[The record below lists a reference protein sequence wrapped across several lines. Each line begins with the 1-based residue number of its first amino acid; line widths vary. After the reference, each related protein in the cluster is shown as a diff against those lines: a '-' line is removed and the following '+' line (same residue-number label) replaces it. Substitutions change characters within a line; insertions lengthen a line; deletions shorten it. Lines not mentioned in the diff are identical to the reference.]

1 MSLFSSEPLEA
12 DPATALLASPMSVSN
27 QDTDHTGLE
36 EPMDTSYDS
45 LFGGPE
51 SSTPSTEQQERLLRI
66 LNDPSS
72 NSQARLTFNVAHE
85 MNSRKL
91 WRFYLS
97 EDEHA
102 IFEAAL
108 TSIDTWKS
116 FISLDEGFSDQYDDI
131 KRQQQQQE
139 RQEPLPE
146 IVESEP
152 IPDITTADLNNMTP
166 PELPDRSPDHIKQE
180 VLDTD
185 QGYFGLGT
193 TTIKKEGSLSV
204 RNSPSISTPPIV
216 TPNGQLRTHH
226 TPRIEGS
233 PSVKTPRGSP
243 SPNGPMKTDSST
255 HQAQR
260 PSSAEVMPPPSIPTT
275 AFRSRVMVFEQL
287 LPALYPS
294 HGGCCHPTVD
304 VSVLKEKD
312 ISRYTKPSQPSISAT
327 DDGPLARKRILGEDD
342 DYDVDMESAPKQIKD
357 VNELPNKLAAGS
369 SKDADSKKPVFSPDN
384 APLRLPIHHIY
395 YTLEYDMDAMIEQ
408 QQLEEAD
415 KNIQEEQ
422 ENQPGNSLVT
432 DNMLTQLGA
441 GSLSMKHLLGAIESN
456 RAVTGLTDRELRTL
470 LSDVRPNRS
479 KWANEDRVGQEEL
492 YEGCERVL
500 TELRNYTEHSIPFLN
515 KVNKR
520 EAPDYFQVIKT
531 PMDLGTVLKKLKSFS
546 YQSKQQFA
554 DDLYLIY
561 QNCMTYNSD
570 PASVYRKHAIA
581 MKKKTQQ
588 LLETV
593 QDVTIRDR
601 AEVEAEAEESDEET
615 ESQTGRPNE
624 AAKGLGRKEQ
634 NSSKTVQGVNGEP
647 NTSKSH
653 AAQRGAH
660 GSETPKIT
668 MDVDT
673 MANATPT
680 RETSREP
687 STMDSIE
694 TPLLQGGPF
703 GHGRAGTPNGL
714 TLHSPARH
722 RMLRASVPVEIDLE
736 QEEKDIAAE
745 LRASRGDVLFQEW
758 KEKTKKVRAKILSV
772 RESQQSLPFEDR
784 FALERTPW
792 EMKKSN
798 DIDQAH
804 DNVFDA
810 LTHRRRKKKKKR
822 SGFRGRAAS
831 EAVAEESSD
840 SYEDVYGESESD
852 EEEEDEEDFA
862 RDLFAPPKIKEEDLD
877 KKKTKKTAEIFLP
890 EYSVR
895 SGLPEVP
902 GRGHERLDDPELA
915 RKLFDESEISALEEK
930 QPSLSLYPSAI
941 AAPGHLA
948 AGIER
953 NVEELRKIRHVYSK
967 IFAAKSLHPDLAALE
982 EPPEPAPIPPH
993 EGPLPPLVMNDATGH
1008 AMVSQVASKLLAHA
1022 GFQGAQ
1028 ASALAVMTDITVE
1041 FFLNLGRTLRGYTD
1055 LYNKGMT
1062 AEEILLHTLHENG
1075 VNGVGDLE
1083 GYIREDV
1090 ERYGNKLQDI
1100 HRKLETSYTDVVNAT
1115 LNEGHNADAD
1125 FEFQENDEAFTNGN
1139 FIGGGTDELGE
1150 DFFGFKELGIDREI
1164 GVARLS
1170 IPSRIWYGNQKDGG
1184 LYDRPGMAGFRGG
1197 VGVMPG
1203 KDPKPELPY
1212 PPPPPFVPMTDP
1224 VATIGLLHSFFKKR
1238 MEDLGALKEDEF
1250 MPVSRRVAMRPKIP
1264 PTGKI
1269 VSSLKKRSSKPGE
1282 LSALAEAKKRKR
1294 KKEKDAQEAE
1304 RAERKRQK
1312 QDAKDKKL
1320 MEKLE
1325 KKKMK
1330 EESKIKE
1337 KLTKPVK
1344 KGKKAASEG
1353 PQDGDDDDS
1362 DVDIKSDGRPSQ
1374 TPDPMPPPATIPVPK
1389 ASTSAAAAT
1398 ALPSP
1403 ATVTPTPKKPKKAK
1417 AAAPKAS
1424 TPATASSHLF
1434 VAPPTS
1440 ILSSIDNDAD
1450 DIEEEVMESGG
1461 GGNAGRMLPPKS
1473 VPSSHVKPDDHSKSN
1488 AAGKTVPGGY
1498 SSSNSSPLVPSSS
1511 FKSGVAGKSLPPVPT
1526 KSKSKSNKDGKDKDK
1541 DKEKDKEERKER
1553 IKDKDHDREKE
1564 KEKSRKERDRERERD
1579 KESSSERD
1587 HKDKDREPS
1596 LKSSSSY
1603 KESKSKSSK
1612 DKNGSSK
1619 DTKERGERER
1629 DNSDKEKDRDRGD
1642 RIERDRERDRSDRG
1656 DRERDSDRHRDHRE
1670 RDREKGGGGKER
1682 DRERSRNRDS
1692 SSYRERERER
1702 DRDRGDR
1709 DRRDSLY
1716 HERNREREHDDRY
1729 RDRDRESRD
1738 RERDRERDRG
1748 DRGDRDRERSDRD
1761 RNRDRERDRERD
1773 RDRGDR
1779 SERGERGDR
1788 GDRDSRDRNRE
1799 DRDGNGVSGS
1809 MSNNSSNG
1817 SLVGGGGGS
1826 GHHKNGSSGSSKDR
1840 DKFTSSSSSIKE
1852 KDKDKILDS
1861 GSSAVIPTTPKK
1873 KKRAAGPVDE
1883 SPSHSPKK
1891 KKPVAPPSFTDL

>member
-1 MSLFSSEPLEA
+1 
-12 DPATALLASPMSVSN
+12 
-27 QDTDHTGLE
+27 
-36 EPMDTSYDS
+36 
-45 LFGGPE
+45 
-51 SSTPSTEQQERLLRI
+51 
-66 LNDPSS
+66 
-72 NSQARLTFNVAHE
+72 
-85 MNSRKL
+85 
-91 WRFYLS
+91 
-97 EDEHA
+97 
-102 IFEAAL
+102 
-108 TSIDTWKS
+108 
-116 FISLDEGFSDQYDDI
+116 
-131 KRQQQQQE
+131 
-139 RQEPLPE
+139 
-146 IVESEP
+146 
-152 IPDITTADLNNMTP
+152 
-166 PELPDRSPDHIKQE
+166 
-180 VLDTD
+180 
-185 QGYFGLGT
+185 
-193 TTIKKEGSLSV
+193 
-204 RNSPSISTPPIV
+204 
-216 TPNGQLRTHH
+216 
-226 TPRIEGS
+226 
-233 PSVKTPRGSP
+233 
-243 SPNGPMKTDSST
+243 
-255 HQAQR
+255 
-260 PSSAEVMPPPSIPTT
+260 
-275 AFRSRVMVFEQL
+275 
-287 LPALYPS
+287 
-294 HGGCCHPTVD
+294 
-304 VSVLKEKD
+304 
-312 ISRYTKPSQPSISAT
+312 
-327 DDGPLARKRILGEDD
+327 
-342 DYDVDMESAPKQIKD
+342 
-357 VNELPNKLAAGS
+357 
-369 SKDADSKKPVFSPDN
+369 
-384 APLRLPIHHIY
+384 LPIHHIY

-408 QQLEEAD
+408 QQLDEAD

-456 RAVTGLTDRELRTL
+456 RAATGLTDRELRTL

-492 YEGCERVL
+492 YEGCERIL
-500 TELRNYTEHSIPFLN
+500 TELRNYTEHSLPFLN

-531 PMDLGTVLKKLKSFS
+531 PMDLGTVLKKLKSFN

-554 DDLYLIY
+554 DDLFLIY

-601 AEVEAEAEESDEET
+601 AELEAEAEESDEET

-634 NSSKTVQGVNGEP
+634 NSSKTI
-647 NTSKSH
+647 
-653 AAQRGAH
+653 A
-660 GSETPKIT
+660 

-703 GHGRAGTPNGL
+703 GHVRAGTPNGL

-745 LRASRGDVLFQEW
+745 LRASRGDILFQEW

-810 LTHRRRKKKKKR
+810 LKHRRRKKKKKIL
-822 SGFRGRAAS
+822 GFRGRAAS

-877 KKKTKKTAEIFLP
+877 KKRTKRTTEIFLP
-890 EYSVR
+890 EYAVR

-902 GRGHERLDDPELA
+902 GRVHERLDDPELA
-915 RKLFDESEISALEEK
+915 RKLFDESEISALEGK

-967 IFAAKSLHPDLAALE
+967 IFAAKSLHPVSDLAALE

-1115 LNEGHNADAD
+1115 LNEGHNVDAD

-1139 FIGGGTDELGE
+1139 FIGGGADELGE
-1150 DFFGFKELGIDREI
+1150 DFFGFRELGLDREF
-1164 GVARLS
+1164 GVAKLS
-1170 IPSRIWYGNQKDGG
+1170 IPSRIWYGSQKDGD
-1184 LYDRPGMAGFRGG
+1184 LLDRPGMAGFR
-1197 VGVMPG
+1197 
-1203 KDPKPELPY
+1203 
-1212 PPPPPFVPMTDP
+1212 
-1224 VATIGLLHSFFKKR
+1224 
-1238 MEDLGALKEDEF
+1238 GALKEDEF

-1269 VSSLKKRSSKPGE
+1269 VSSLKKRTSKPGE

-1312 QDAKDKKL
+1312 QDAKDKKM

-1344 KGKKAASEG
+1344 K
-1353 PQDGDDDDS
+1353 
-1362 DVDIKSDGRPSQ
+1362 VRY
-1374 TPDPMPPPATIPVPK
+1374 
-1389 ASTSAAAAT
+1389 
-1398 ALPSP
+1398 
-1403 ATVTPTPKKPKKAK
+1403 
-1417 AAAPKAS
+1417 
-1424 TPATASSHLF
+1424 
-1434 VAPPTS
+1434 
-1440 ILSSIDNDAD
+1440 
-1450 DIEEEVMESGG
+1450 
-1461 GGNAGRMLPPKS
+1461 S
-1473 VPSSHVKPDDHSKSN
+1473 V
-1488 AAGKTVPGGY
+1488 Y
-1498 SSSNSSPLVPSSS
+1498 
-1511 FKSGVAGKSLPPVPT
+1511 
-1526 KSKSKSNKDGKDKDK
+1526 
-1541 DKEKDKEERKER
+1541 
-1553 IKDKDHDREKE
+1553 
-1564 KEKSRKERDRERERD
+1564 
-1579 KESSSERD
+1579 
-1587 HKDKDREPS
+1587 
-1596 LKSSSSY
+1596 
-1603 KESKSKSSK
+1603 
-1612 DKNGSSK
+1612 
-1619 DTKERGERER
+1619 
-1629 DNSDKEKDRDRGD
+1629 
-1642 RIERDRERDRSDRG
+1642 
-1656 DRERDSDRHRDHRE
+1656 
-1670 RDREKGGGGKER
+1670 
-1682 DRERSRNRDS
+1682 
-1692 SSYRERERER
+1692 
-1702 DRDRGDR
+1702 
-1709 DRRDSLY
+1709 
-1716 HERNREREHDDRY
+1716 
-1729 RDRDRESRD
+1729 
-1738 RERDRERDRG
+1738 
-1748 DRGDRDRERSDRD
+1748 
-1761 RNRDRERDRERD
+1761 
-1773 RDRGDR
+1773 
-1779 SERGERGDR
+1779 
-1788 GDRDSRDRNRE
+1788 
-1799 DRDGNGVSGS
+1799 
-1809 MSNNSSNG
+1809 
-1817 SLVGGGGGS
+1817 
-1826 GHHKNGSSGSSKDR
+1826 
-1840 DKFTSSSSSIKE
+1840 
-1852 KDKDKILDS
+1852 
-1861 GSSAVIPTTPKK
+1861 
-1873 KKRAAGPVDE
+1873 
-1883 SPSHSPKK
+1883 
-1891 KKPVAPPSFTDL
+1891 

>member
-12 DPATALLASPMSVSN
+12 DPATTLLASPMSVSN
-27 QDTDHTGLE
+27 QDTDHSGLE

-45 LFGGPE
+45 LFGGPD

-91 WRFYLS
+91 WCFYLS
-97 EDEHA
+97 EDEHE

-108 TSIDTWKS
+108 TSIDTWRS

-139 RQEPLPE
+139 RREPLPE

-152 IPDITTADLNNMTP
+152 IPDTTVADLNNNTH

-204 RNSPSISTPPIV
+204 RNSPSISTPPIT
-216 TPNGQLRTHH
+216 TPNGQLRAHH

-243 SPNGPMKTDSST
+243 SPNGPMKSDATT
-255 HQAQR
+255 NQTQQ
-260 PSSAEVMPPPSIPTT
+260 PSAAEVMPPPSIPTT

-287 LPALYPS
+287 LPTLYPS

-304 VSVLKEKD
+304 VLELKDKD
-312 ISRYTKPSQPSISAT
+312 ISQYIKPSQSSIPTT
-327 DDGPLARKRILGEDD
+327 DSGPLARKRILEEDD
-342 DYDVDMESAPKQIKD
+342 DYDADMESAPKQVKD
-357 VNELPNKLAAGS
+357 EDERAHKSAVGS
-369 SKDADSKKPVFSPDN
+369 KSDDAKKPAHKS

-415 KNIQEEQ
+415 KNIQDEQ

-456 RAVTGLTDRELRTL
+456 RAATGLTDRELRTL

-500 TELRNYTEHSIPFLN
+500 TELRNYTEHSLPFLN

-531 PMDLGTVLKKLKSFS
+531 PMDLGTVLKKLKAFN

-615 ESQTGRPNE
+615 ESQAGRPNE

-634 NSSKTVQGVNGEP
+634 KSSKTVHGVNGESS
-647 NTSKSH
+647 TSKNH
-653 AAQRGAH
+653 TTQRGSH
-660 GSETPKIT
+660 GSETPKIS

-745 LRASRGDVLFQEW
+745 LRASRGDILFQEW

-804 DNVFDA
+804 DTVFDS

-822 SGFRGRAAS
+822 LSFRGRAAS
-831 EAVAEESSD
+831 EPAAEESSD

-852 EEEEDEEDFA
+852 EEEEDEEDLA

-877 KKKTKKTAEIFLP
+877 KKKTKKSTEIFLP
-890 EYSVR
+890 EYAVR

-915 RKLFDESEISALEEK
+915 RKLFDESKISALEEK

-982 EPPEPAPIPPH
+982 EPPEPAPVPPH

-1008 AMVSQVASKLLAHA
+1008 AMISQVASKLLAHA

-1075 VNGVGDLE
+1075 VSGVGDLE

-1090 ERYGNKLQDI
+1090 ERYGNKLHDI

-1115 LNEGHNADAD
+1115 LNEENNADAD
-1125 FEFQENDEAFTNGN
+1125 FEYQENDEAFTNGN
-1139 FIGGGTDELGE
+1139 FIGGGADELGE
-1150 DFFGFKELGIDREI
+1150 DFFGFRELGLDREF
-1164 GVARLS
+1164 GVAKLS
-1170 IPSRIWYGNQKDGG
+1170 IPSRMWYGNQKDGE
-1184 LYDRPGMAGFRGG
+1184 LIDRRGMTGFRGG

-1203 KDPKPELPY
+1203 KDPKPELPF

-1224 VATIGLLHSFFKKR
+1224 TATIGLLHNFFKKR
-1238 MEDLGALKEDEF
+1238 LEDLGALKEDEF

-1269 VSSLKKRSSKPGE
+1269 VSSLKKRTSKPGE

-1337 KLTKPVK
+1337 KMTKPTK

-1353 PQDGDDDDS
+1353 LQDGDDDDS
-1362 DVDIKSDGRPSQ
+1362 DVDVKSDGRPSQ

-1389 ASTSAAAAT
+1389 ASTSAAAAS
-1398 ALPSP
+1398 ALPPPS
-1403 ATVTPTPKKPKKAK
+1403 AVTSTPKKPKKPK
-1417 AAAPKAS
+1417 VTVPKAS
-1424 TPATASSHLF
+1424 TPSTATSHLF

-1440 ILSSIDNDAD
+1440 ILSSMDNDAD
-1450 DIEEEVMESGG
+1450 DMEEEVMESGG

-1473 VPSSHVKPDDHSKSN
+1473 VPSSHIKAEDHSKSS
-1488 AAGKTVPGGY
+1488 AAGKTVPGSH
-1498 SSSNSSPLVPSSS
+1498 SSVNTSPLVPSSS

-1526 KSKSKSNKDGKDKDK
+1526 KSKSKSNKDGKEK

-1553 IKDKDHDREKE
+1553 IKDKDHDREKD
-1564 KEKSRKERDRERERD
+1564 KEKDKARKERERERERD

-1587 HKDKDREPS
+1587 HKEREPS
-1596 LKSSSSY
+1596 IKSSSSSSH

-1619 DTKERGERER
+1619 DAKERSER
-1629 DNSDKEKDRDRGD
+1629 DRDSSDKEKDRDRGD
-1642 RIERDRERDRSDRG
+1642 RIERDRSER
-1656 DRERDSDRHRDHRE
+1656 DRERDRDRDRDHRE
-1670 RDREKGGGGKER
+1670 RDREKGGGKER
-1682 DRERSRNRDS
+1682 DRDRSRDRSRDRD
-1692 SSYRERERER
+1692 SSYRERDRER

-1709 DRRDSLY
+1709 DRNRDSSY
-1716 HERNREREHDDRY
+1716 RERNRERDH
-1729 RDRDRESRD
+1729 RDHNRERDRESRD

-1748 DRGDRDRERSDRD
+1748 DRGDRDRNRDDRD

-1788 GDRDSRDRNRE
+1788 EDRGNRDRNRD
-1799 DRDGNGVSGS
+1799 DRDGNGISGS
-1809 MSNNSSNG
+1809 LSNNSSNG
-1817 SLVGGGGGS
+1817 SLVGGGS

-1840 DKFTSSSSSIKE
+1840 DKFTSSSST

-1861 GSSAVIPTTPKK
+1861 GLSAVIPTTPKK

-1891 KKPVAPPSFTDL
+1891 KKPVAPPLFTDL